1 MNPDNNESPETL
13 AGSAFLSC
21 VLQAI
26 PDFVVVLDMA
36 QEKVLYSSDNLL
48 PWLGYSDAE
57 SLTLDWLLKHLQPED
72 AVTPDYIARAKQEM
86 VDGQLQQRCFAL
98 RHCDGSWRHFEMRGL
113 VLPEGPG
120 IPAATCILVLL
131 RDVEAQMQVEREL
144 SLVAQVFAN
153 SLEGIL
159 ITDPAGVI
167 IRVNRAF
174 TEITGY
180 GEAEAV
186 GQKPSLLRS
195 GLDQET
201 FNRIRPLLENGG
213 HWQGELVN
221 RRRDGSLFPAS
232 VSISAVLDNRGV
244 AIGLITSF
252 RDISESKSS
261 EERIRHLAYYDA
273 LTGLPNRSLFN
284 DRLQQEIQRAQRSNR
299 LVALLFLDLDRFK
312 EVNDSMGHSIGDQ
325 LLKQVASRL
334 QECVRADDSVA
345 RMGGDEFTVILGDL
359 PSRSRAISAVTSV
372 AEKIRHTLTQPFELI
387 GREVFIS
394 TSIGIALCPYDGEE
408 PPLLQ
413 RNADTAMYHAK
424 QRGKNNFQFYAE
436 SMNARSA
443 ERLDLQSAMHR
454 AVIDEQFELRYQLIV
469 SLLDQRLLG
478 AEVLL
483 RWQHPQKGLIA
494 PAEFVPIAEE
504 SGLIV
509 PIGAWVLDK
518 ACAQFAQWQ
527 REGLGLERLAVNLSA
542 RQFGDGNL
550 TANVIHALDASG
562 MRADQLELELTE
574 SILMDD
580 VGHSLG
586 QLQDLNAMGV
596 RLAIDDFGTGYS
608 SLNYLKQFPL
618 DCLKIDKSFVREL
631 ADAQDQRIVQ
641 AIIAL
646 ARSFELEV
654 LAEGVETREQMQ
666 ALQRL
671 GCDNAQGFYFA
682 QPLTA
687 EEFGERWRSWSPRR

>member
-1 MNPDNNESPETL
+1 MEGSFH
-13 AGSAFLSC
+13 AGIA
-21 VLQAI
+21 QANS
-26 PDFVVVLDMA
+26 DFVVVLDL
-36 QEKVLYSSDNLL
+36 QRETVLFSCGKLL
-48 PWLGYSDAE
+48 PWLGYSGAE
-57 SLTLDWLLKHLQPED
+57 PLTLAWLLERLQPEEG
-72 AVTPDYIARAKQEM
+72 AAPACLAQLRQELCT
-86 VDGQLQQRCFAL
+86 GQLLPRRLAVRQR
-98 RHCDGSWRHFEMRGL
+98 DGSWRHVEMRGL

-120 IPAATCILVLL
+120 IPAASCVLLLL
-131 RDVEAQMQVEREL
+131 RDIDAQIRAEREL

-174 TEITGY
+174 TEVTGY
-180 GEAEAV
+180 SVAEAV

-195 GLDQET
+195 GLDQDT
-201 FNRIRPLLENGG
+201 FNRIKPQLQNGG

-232 VSISAVLDNRGV
+232 VSISAVLDSHGLE
-244 AIGLITSF
+244 IGLITSF
-252 RDISESKSS
+252 RDISESKSN
-261 EERIRHLAYYDA
+261 EERIRHLAYYDP
-273 LTGLPNRSLFN
+273 LTSLPNRSLFN
-284 DRLQQEIQRAQRSNR
+284 DRLHREMQRAQRSNR

-312 EVNDSMGHSIGDQ
+312 AVNDSMGHSIGDQ
-325 LLKQVASRL
+325 LLKQVAGRL
-334 QECVRADDSVA
+334 QECVRADDTVA

-359 PSRSRAISAVTSV
+359 PSRSRAISAATCV
-372 AEKIRHTLTQPFELI
+372 AEKIRHMLAQPFELV

-394 TSIGIALCPYDGEE
+394 TSIGVALCPYDGEE

-424 QRGKNNFQFYAE
+424 ECGKNNVQFYAE

-443 ERLDLQSAMHR
+443 ERLDLQSALHR
-454 AVIDEQFELRYQLIV
+454 AVIGEQFELRYQPIV
-469 SLLDQRLLG
+469 SLVDQRLLG
-478 AEVLL
+478 VEVLL
-483 RWQHPQKGLIA
+483 RWQHPQKGLVA
-494 PAEFVPIAEE
+494 PGEFVPIAEE

-527 REGLGLERLAVNLSA
+527 REGLALERLAVNLSA
-542 RQFGDGNL
+542 RQFSDGSL
-550 TANVIHALDASG
+550 TGSVIHALDASG
-562 MRADQLELELTE
+562 MRPDQLELELTE

-618 DCLKIDKSFVREL
+618 DCLKIDRSFVQQL
-631 ADAQDQRIVQ
+631 AEAQDQRIVQ

-646 ARSFELEV
+646 ARSFDLEV
-654 LAEGVETREQMQ
+654 LAEGVETQAQML
-666 ALQRL
+666 ALQQL
-671 GCDNAQGFYFA
+671 GCDSAQGFYFA
-682 QPLTA
+682 RPLTA
-687 EEFGERWRSWSPRR
+687 AEFGECWRQWSPRH